1 MQTISF
7 AVSVHHFIS
16 SVGADAGFAALIA
29 VALLILLYF
38 AQARETAT
46 LRHRADE
53 AGHRVQELEGQLA
66 ALADHVAAL
75 PAEISVHAVAPRPAH
90 GYAGAHV
97 PVPSGVGASSDF
109 PPAAPAGVG
118 APALAA
124 ATKLIPDPVRPAGQH
139 EPATVGLIDRPADTG
154 TAVQGA
160 PPVTV
165 GGGNGSSG
173 RGVVAAATIQRAA
186 RPAAGGPSRPG
197 SGPPRAP
204 QGRPSGP
211 QGRRPGGQ
219 PPGTMS
225 LRTGARRTRTGTVL
239 MVLAALLGV
248 GAVVAG
254 VIIVTNLHNSSSA
267 SKPSVTSSSA
277 ASHRT
282 TTPVPAVVPSTVT
295 VSVLNGTDTSEL
307 ARTVSDK
314 LITTGYKK
322 GYVGNYGNSQTKTS
336 STVEYM
342 RGDKRDAAAVAAALK
357 LRATSVRP
365 IDTTT
370 QQIACPPANGPCTS
384 AVIVTVGSDLAGLA
398 TATPTQ

>member
-1 MQTISF
+1 MQSISF

-16 SVGADAGFAALIA
+16 SVGADAGFAALVA

-38 AQARETAT
+38 SHARETAT
-46 LRHRADE
+46 LRKRADE
-53 AGHRVQELEGQLA
+53 AELRAQALEGQLA

-75 PAEISVHAVAPRPAH
+75 PAEISVHAVNSRTAPAY
-90 GYAGAHV
+90 GGAHV
-97 PVPSGVGASSDF
+97 PAGVGAAAPGL

-124 ATKLIPDPVRPAGQH
+124 ATRLIPDPVRPVGQPAPA
-139 EPATVGLIDRPADTG
+139 PATVGLVDRPDDG
-154 TAVQGA
+154 GNAVPGP

-165 GGGNGSSG
+165 GGNGSSV
-173 RGVVAAATIQRAA
+173 RPVAASAATIQRAA
-186 RPAAGGPSRPG
+186 RPATGGPSRPG
-197 SGPPRAP
+197 SGPPRTA
-204 QGRPSGP
+204 QGRPPGA
-211 QGRRPGGQ
+211 QGRRPGG
-219 PPGTMS
+219 PPPAAMA
-225 LRTGARRTRTGTVL
+225 LRTAPRRTRAGTVL
-239 MVLAALLGV
+239 AVLAALLGV

-254 VIIVTNLHNSSSA
+254 VLIVTNLHHSSSS
-267 SKPSVTSSSA
+267 SKSVATNTA

-282 TTPVPAVVPSTVT
+282 TTRLPAVVPSTVT

-307 ARTVSDK
+307 ARTVSNK
-314 LITTGYKK
+314 LDGSGYKK

-336 STVEYM
+336 SVVEYM

-357 LRATSVRP
+357 LPPTAVQP

-384 AVIVTVGSDLAGLA
+384 AVVVTVGSDLAGLA
-398 TATPTQ
+398 TATQ